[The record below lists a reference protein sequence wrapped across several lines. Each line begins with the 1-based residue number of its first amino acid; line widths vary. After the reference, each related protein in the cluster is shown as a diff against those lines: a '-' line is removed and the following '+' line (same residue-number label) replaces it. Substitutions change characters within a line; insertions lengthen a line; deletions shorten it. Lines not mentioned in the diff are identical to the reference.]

1 MWALVPSTTT
11 FGLPTSSTF
20 DTLERQL
27 RGGWHVLRT
36 APAPA
41 PVTDGTLLLA
51 VIATW
56 AVATVADWL
65 AFRRNATLAAV
76 APALVLFVWSSTLG
90 TSDHQTLTVSAFA
103 VAAGAFLMVQNI
115 AVLDQ
120 RRSWLVSSK
129 PARGHWLAPAVLLGL
144 VALLVGLVLA
154 PALPG
159 AENDPILEFANSG
172 PNRNGGRSYST
183 RVPPLVDVG
192 AKLQTEDNY
201 EVFTVQASQ
210 PEYWRL
216 TALDDF
222 TTEGGG
228 QWTLSAEGGD
238 EVDDDLPERLTD
250 GTFHQEFDIGRLGE
264 RWLPAAFRPVAASTP
279 ALVVRSSG
287 TLVSDEDTVQGLQY
301 TADSRLAPLR
311 AAITPEQQAAT
322 ARRGPRGTAAVHHA
336 PRRDADGDRGHRG
349 TGRRRC
355 GRDHSLRAGGGTP
368 RLLLGELRLRPR
380 CRPARRHERDR
391 ELHLREAWLLRPV
404 REHVRG
410 HGAIARHPVTGRGG
424 VHAGRSPRRR
434 VPRAV
439 AQRARLARDLARG
452 ARLDPSL
459 RPHPTGGKQRRHR
472 GRQLAARRRDD
483 RAAGDPGRRDDASR
497 PTDFDAHRRDRH
509 ADDGDHERAGSP
521 ARHHDRAGRRLA
533 AVARRRSRSSPRSSP
548 RC

>member
-1 MWALVPSTTT
+1 M
-11 FGLPTSSTF
+11 
-20 DTLERQL
+20 
-27 RGGWHVLRT
+27 
-36 APAPA
+36 
-41 PVTDGTLLLA
+41 
-51 VIATW
+51 
-56 AVATVADWL
+56 
-65 AFRRNATLAAV
+65 
-76 APALVLFVWSSTLG
+76 
-90 TSDHQTLTVSAFA
+90 
-103 VAAGAFLMVQNI
+103 
-115 AVLDQ
+115 
-120 RRSWLVSSK
+120 SSK

-311 AAITPEQQAAT
+311 AADHPRAAGRDR
-322 ARRGPRGTAAVHHA
+322 AAGPRGTTAVHHA
-336 PRRDADGDRGHRG
+336 PRRDADRDRGHRG

-355 GRDHSLRAGGGTP
+355 GRGHSLRASS
-368 RLLLGELRLRPR
+368 
-380 CRPARRHERDR
+380 RHS
-391 ELHLREAWLLRPV
+391 A
-404 REHVRG
+404 
-410 HGAIARHPVTGRGG
+410 TTSGRTT
-424 VHAGRSPRRR
+424 STTSMST
-434 VPRAV
+434 RATT
-439 AQRARLARDLARG
+439 R
-452 ARLDPSL
+452 
-459 RPHPTGGKQRRHR
+459 T
-472 GRQLAARRRDD
+472 
-483 RAAGDPGRRDDASR
+483 
-497 PTDFDAHRRDRH
+497 
-509 ADDGDHERAGSP
+509 
-521 ARHHDRAGRRLA
+521 
-533 AVARRRSRSSPRSSP
+533 RSRTSSPRSAASASSSRARTRSWLDRSASRHAWRWGSRRAISETACSTCSRTTRTPGPRSGSRDSAGPISSTPPHRREVVVSP
-548 RC
+548 RAAACCPATRRSRRPRPRAS